1 MIVSELLEVF
11 LPHLTGICI
20 ERVFRTGK
28 SVRIRARTGTSQ
40 ASCPACGRV
49 SQRVHSRYERRL
61 CDAAIGGQETLIH
74 LLVARSFCHNPA
86 CGKQA
91 FVEQAPGLTVR
102 YGRHST
108 ALLQT
113 LRVIALA
120 LGGRAGARL
129 TDRLATAAS
138 RMTLIRIIRALPEPV
153 LQAGPQVL
161 GVDDFALRRGHR
173 YGTILIAIATRR
185 PIDVLDERSADALAA
200 WLTDHPGVQ
209 VICRDRAGSY
219 AEGAAHGA
227 PEAIQVAD
235 RWHMWRNLSEAVERT
250 LAKHRTVL
258 RDLPPLTPAA
268 STGVVYEFG

>member
-1 MIVSELLEVF
+1 VIVSELLEVF

-153 LQAGPQVL
+153 LQAG
-161 GVDDFALRRGHR
+161 
-173 YGTILIAIATRR
+173 AT
-185 PIDVLDERSADALAA
+185 AM
-200 WLTDHPGVQ
+200 
-209 VICRDRAGSY
+209 
-219 AEGAAHGA
+219 A
-227 PEAIQVAD
+227 P
-235 RWHMWRNLSEAVERT
+235 S
-250 LAKHRTVL
+250 
-258 RDLPPLTPAA
+258 
-268 STGVVYEFG
+268 